1 MHLKDLFSTSNI
13 GQSYSD
19 LTIETA
25 RTKQR
30 WVQYIRTVGRSNNN
44 DSIVSA
50 ETIHL
55 NQQLV

>member
-1 MHLKDLFSTSNI
+1 MHLEDLFSTSNI
-13 GQSYSD
+13 GQSYGD

-30 WVQYIRTVGRSNNN
+30 WIQYIRTVGRSNNN
-44 DSIVSA
+44 DTIVST